1 MPLRFL
7 PRFLDSIFRLPSLPT
22 ASLSR
27 SPVARHHTQLIKEFQ
42 MCPFRTYII
51 LSACTL
57 PGVQGRG
64 EGGLREAGTQGDTA
78 PGRPRKLF
86 LVANLFFPLGL
97 AQSASKQDL
106 EAALARPPGCC
117 CLCGGSRNHVFLIL
131 FTPHK
136 ETLVGTGK
144 PLAPHHA
151 GCWVRSFAG
160 CVWMWYFSDTW
171 RA

>member
-51 LSACTL
+51 LSACPL

-78 PGRPRKLF
+78 PRRPRKLL

-97 AQSASKQDL
+97 AQSFKAGLRSCSCKASRLLLFVWGKQ
-106 EAALARPPGCC
+106 EP
-117 CLCGGSRNHVFLIL
+117 
-131 FTPHK
+131 
-136 ETLVGTGK
+136 
-144 PLAPHHA
+144 
-151 GCWVRSFAG
+151 
-160 CVWMWYFSDTW
+160 CVSDSVYST
-171 RA
+171 